1 MDSYSFPRP
10 FAKCNITVK
19 MFRNEGN
26 PLKRG
31 HVARSPRQVA
41 RCPRRP
47 KTRGIHEIDLIQ
59 EVLTF
64 LQSFGKLS
72 VTLLCARKNK
82 ESLNDS

>member
-1 MDSYSFPRP
+1 M
-10 FAKCNITVK
+10 I
-19 MFRNEGN
+19 
-26 PLKRG
+26 
-31 HVARSPRQVA
+31 
-41 RCPRRP
+41 
-47 KTRGIHEIDLIQ
+47 IIEIDLIQ